1 MRGTSKLI
9 ITAHCAARMRQRG
22 YRSTD
27 LETVESLG
35 ASSSGGIVLRRKDVE
50 PELARLY
57 VQLKMIRQ
65 RRIALQSLV
74 PSDDRGAERDILR
87 HIERVRRLAGT
98 YIPLVAGH
106 ALSIYR
112 PCERRLKHILRG
124 RRTYRFRR
132 QSRTHANDR
141 RWI

>member
-1 MRGTSKLI
+1 
-9 ITAHCAARMRQRG
+9 MRQRG
-22 YRSTD
+22 YRPTD

-35 ASSSGGIVLRRKDVE
+35 TPSLGGIVLLRKDVE

-65 RRIALQSLV
+65 RGIALQNLV
-74 PSDDRGAERDILR
+74 PSDDRAERDILR
-87 HIERVRRLAGT
+87 KIERVRRLAGT
-98 YIPLVAGH
+98 FIPLVAGH

-124 RRTYRFRR
+124 RRTYRSRR
-132 QSRTHANDR
+132 QSHTHGQRSLDLTESNMLNLGASDE
-141 RWI
+141 